1 MTRTR
6 KLTRIITCQGSIQL
20 IAALAALSCREDE
33 QKDLGYEYEDFLV
46 IYDLYSPRHEQL
58 EEFADF
64 VKKMALSVFN
74 WKSILYV
81 NPDQMTRLAELLE
94 VSPATAFAH
103 LHEFVGASK
112 ADEIYLCRSWQF
124 GHRFMMN
131 AYQKAEKICYGDG
144 LGLYFSE
151 AYFSPAATNERRFYS
166 LVRKK
171 LGAVKRFVKRTPR
184 LITVATSYPLLSA
197 VDFDIGYFLLPNIL
211 GEEPPMETR
220 LVKKEVTKRIF
231 RELAAALANDAIV
244 EKYKYI
250 SSVPTV
256 VLMTSNFSE
265 AKRMS
270 AENEILAYRKFLEL
284 MKFPRES
291 TLMIKPHPRD
301 GEQKIQQVG
310 RAVEDLFTNVV
321 LLTEPDLFYIPFELF
336 LMQVFKGRTETAVRD
351 LKIATFSTACLS
363 LQVLFNFEPII
374 GFGRDLVGEFF
385 HPEFVEGRIKHEY
398 DLHVA
403 LQKLAQVV

>member
-1 MTRTR
+1 MTRPK

-20 IAALAALSCREDE
+20 IAALASLSCREDE

-46 IYDLYSPRHEQL
+46 IYDLYSPRVQQL
-58 EEFADF
+58 EEFAGF
-64 VKKMALSVFN
+64 IKKMALSVGN

-81 NPDQMTRLAELLE
+81 NPDQMTRFAELIE
-94 VSPATAFAH
+94 VSTTTAFTQ
-103 LHEFVGASK
+103 LHEFLGTSK
-112 ADEIYLCRSWQF
+112 ADEIYLCRNWQF

-131 AYQKAEKICYGDG
+131 AYQEAEKICYGDA

-151 AYFSPAATNERRFYS
+151 AYFSPTAKNGRRFDS

-171 LGAVKRFVKRTPR
+171 LGEVKRFVRRTPK
-184 LITVATSYPLLSA
+184 LVTTATSYPLLSA
-197 VDFDIGYFLLPNIL
+197 LDFDIGYFLLPNIL
-211 GEEPPMETR
+211 GEEPPMKTR
-220 LVKKEVTKRIF
+220 LVKKELTERIF
-231 RELAAALANDAIV
+231 RDLAGALASDEIV

-270 AENEILAYRKFLEL
+270 TEKEIIAYRKFLER

-301 GEQKIQQVG
+301 GEQKIQQVS

-321 LLTEPDLFYIPFELF
+321 VLTEPDLFYIPFEIF
-336 LMQVFKGRTETAVRD
+336 LMQVFKGKTDKAVRD
-351 LKIATFSTACLS
+351 LKIVTFSTACLS
-363 LQVLFNFEPII
+363 LQVLFKFEPII
-374 GFGRDLVGEFF
+374 GFGRDLVGKFF
-385 HPEFVEGRIKHEY
+385 HPEYVEGRIKHEN

-403 LQKLAQVV
+403 LQKLAQVT